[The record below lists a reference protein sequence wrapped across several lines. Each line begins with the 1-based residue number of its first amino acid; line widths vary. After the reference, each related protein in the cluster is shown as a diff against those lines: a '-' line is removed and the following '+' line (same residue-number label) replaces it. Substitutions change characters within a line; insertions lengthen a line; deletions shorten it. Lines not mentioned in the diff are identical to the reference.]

1 MSLKSKLQ
9 DELKAAMKAKDA
21 LRKKVLRMALAEVKN
36 IEIDKKEELEDS
48 QILSILQ
55 KEVKSR
61 RETIE
66 GAEQANRPDLIEEA
80 ESEIVILAE
89 FLPEAMSEDELRAI
103 VEETVAQVGAT
114 SMREIGKVM
123 GALIPKIKGRADG
136 GVANKMV
143 REIIG

>member
-80 ESEIVILAE
+80 EAEIAILAE
-89 FLPEAMSEDELRAI
+89 FLPEAMSEDELRTI